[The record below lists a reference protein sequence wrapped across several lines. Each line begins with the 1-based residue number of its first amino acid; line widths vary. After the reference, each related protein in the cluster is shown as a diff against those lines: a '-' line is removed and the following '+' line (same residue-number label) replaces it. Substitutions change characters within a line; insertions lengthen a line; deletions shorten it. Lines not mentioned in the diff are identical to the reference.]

1 MRGGW
6 NHKAQGFVLWSVGI
20 KLPFILVFLYLWN
33 VGYNFYLSFGFVS
46 VSLEYRLNPSIE

>member
-6 NHKAQGFVLWSVGI
+6 NHKAQGLVLWSVSI

-33 VGYNFYLSFGFVS
+33 VGYNFYGFVS
-46 VSLEYRLNPSIE
+46 VSLEYRLNPNIE

>member
-20 KLPFILVFLYLWN
+20 KILKIFLVFVIPIQLKQ
-33 VGYNFYLSFGFVS
+33 SH
-46 VSLEYRLNPSIE
+46 

>member
-20 KLPFILVFLYLWN
+20 KKLKIFLVFITPIQ
-33 VGYNFYLSFGFVS
+33 
-46 VSLEYRLNPSIE
+46 LEQSH

>member
-6 NHKAQGFVLWSVGI
+6 NHKVQGFVLWSVGI

-33 VGYNFYLSFGFVS
+33 AGYNFYRLDLLAF
-46 VSLEYRLNPSIE
+46 LWNTDLNPSIE

>member
-6 NHKAQGFVLWSVGI
+6 NHKAQDLVLWSVGI

-33 VGYNFYLSFGFVS
+33 VGYNFYRLDLLAF
-46 VSLEYRLNPSIE
+46 LWNTDLNPSIE